1 MSIEDG
7 RSGFSRELIGV
18 KSSAATEFVAFS
30 RLISGHREQGA
41 MVMYL
46 HDKGLVKQLLD
57 GDERAFDRFFEEN
70 FARLYRFALARL
82 SDDPD
87 AAREVAQ
94 ITLTRAIRKLHT
106 YRAESALFTW
116 LCAICR
122 NETSDWL
129 RKQCRYHEHVV
140 LTEDF
145 PEVQAAVDSYHAPE
159 DDQPDRQYQ
168 RVEALR
174 LIQVALD
181 RLPAKYGNVLE
192 WKYIEGRSVKEI
204 SARLHIGQEATQSL
218 LARAKRAF
226 SDVYSTIINAMNDR
240 ANGLVKP

>member
-1 MSIEDG
+1 MIEYQEWLG
-7 RSGFSRELIGV
+7 MAVYF
-18 KSSAATEFVAFS
+18 
-30 RLISGHREQGA
+30 Q
-41 MVMYL
+41 
-46 HDKGLVKQLLD
+46 DKKLVKQLLN
-57 GDERAFDRFFEEN
+57 GDARAFDRFFDEN
-70 FARLYRFALARL
+70 FARLYRFALTRL

-94 ITLTRAIRKLHT
+94 ISLTRAVKKLHT

-129 RKQCRYHEHVV
+129 AKQGRYREHIV

-145 PEVQAAVDSYHAPE
+145 PEIQAAVDSIQAPE
-159 DDQPDRQYQ
+159 QMSPERHYR
-168 RVEALR
+168 RVEVLR

-181 RLPAKYGNVLE
+181 KLPARYGDVLE
-192 WKYIEGRSVKEI
+192 WKYIEGHSVKEI
-204 SARLHIGQEATQSL
+204 SVRLNIGTEATQSL

-226 SDVYSTIINAMNDR
+226 ADVYSALTRGIELNENE
-240 ANGLVKP
+240 LVKS

>member
-1 MSIEDG
+1 M
-7 RSGFSRELIGV
+7 
-18 KSSAATEFVAFS
+18 A
-30 RLISGHREQGA
+30 
-41 MVMYL
+41 MYL

>member
-1 MSIEDG
+1 MAVY
-7 RSGFSRELIGV
+7 F
-18 KSSAATEFVAFS
+18 
-30 RLISGHREQGA
+30 Q
-41 MVMYL
+41 
-46 HDKGLVKQLLD
+46 DKRLVKQLLA
-57 GDERAFDRFFEEN
+57 GDARAFDQFFDEN
-70 FARLYRFALARL
+70 FARLYRFALTRL

-129 RKQCRYHEHVV
+129 AKQGRYREHIV
-140 LTEDF
+140 LAEDF
-145 PEVQAAVDSYHAPE
+145 AEIQAAVDSFHAPE
-159 DDQPDRQYQ
+159 QMSPDRHYR
-168 RVEALR
+168 RVELLR

-181 RLPAKYGNVLE
+181 RLPARYGDVLE
-192 WKYIEGRSVKEI
+192 WKYIEGHSIKEI
-204 SARLHIGQEATQSL
+204 SVRLDIGTEATQSL

-226 SDVYSTIINAMNDR
+226 ADVYSSMTQGFER
-240 ANGLVKP
+240 VESELVKS

>member
-1 MSIEDG
+1 MA
-7 RSGFSRELIGV
+7 V
-18 KSSAATEFVAFS
+18 YY
-30 RLISGHREQGA
+30 Q
-41 MVMYL
+41 
-46 HDKGLVKQLLD
+46 DKKLVKQLLS
-57 GDERAFDRFFEEN
+57 GDSRAFDQFFDEN
-70 FARLYRFALARL
+70 FARLYRFALTRL

-94 ITLTRAIRKLHT
+94 ISLTRAIRKLHT

-129 RKQCRYHEHVV
+129 AKQGRYREHIV

-145 PEVQAAVDSYHAPE
+145 PEIQAAVDSFHSPE
-159 DDQPDRQYQ
+159 QMSPDRHYR
-168 RVEALR
+168 RVELLR

-181 RLPAKYGNVLE
+181 KLPARYGDVLE
-192 WKYIEGRSVKEI
+192 WKYIEGHSIKEI
-204 SARLHIGQEATQSL
+204 AARLDIGTEATQSL

-226 SDVYSTIINAMNDR
+226 ADVYSSLTEGIELNESE
-240 ANGLVKP
+240 LVKP

>member
-1 MSIEDG
+1 MA
-7 RSGFSRELIGV
+7 V
-18 KSSAATEFVAFS
+18 YA
-30 RLISGHREQGA
+30 Q
-41 MVMYL
+41 
-46 HDKGLVKQLLD
+46 DKKLVKQLLS
-57 GDERAFDRFFEEN
+57 GDSRAFDRFFDEN
-70 FARLYRFALARL
+70 FARLYRFALTRL

-94 ITLTRAIRKLHT
+94 VALTRAVQKLHT

-129 RKQCRYHEHVV
+129 ARQGRYREHIV

-145 PEVQAAVDSYHAPE
+145 AEIQAAVDSFRAPE
-159 DDQPDRQYQ
+159 QMSPERHYR
-168 RVEALR
+168 RVELLR

-181 RLPAKYGNVLE
+181 KLPARYGDVLE
-192 WKYIEGRSVKEI
+192 WKYIEGHSIKEI
-204 SARLHIGQEATQSL
+204 SARLDIGPEATQSL

-226 SDVYSTIINAMNDR
+226 ADVYTSLTAGVELNENE
-240 ANGLVKP
+240 LVKS

>member
-1 MSIEDG
+1 MTVYFED
-7 RSGFSRELIGV
+7 
-18 KSSAATEFVAFS
+18 K
-30 RLISGHREQGA
+30 
-41 MVMYL
+41 
-46 HDKGLVKQLLD
+46 KLVKQLLA
-57 GDERAFDRFFEEN
+57 GKQRAFDQFFDEN
-70 FARLYRFALARL
+70 FARLYRFALTRL

-94 ITLTRAIRKLHT
+94 ISLTKAVRKLHT

-129 RKQCRYHEHVV
+129 ARQGRYRQHIV

-145 PEVQAAVDSYHAPE
+145 PEIQAAVDSFHAPA
-159 DDQPDRQYQ
+159 QMSPDRHYR
-168 RVEALR
+168 RVELLR

-181 RLPAKYGNVLE
+181 KLPARYGDVLE
-192 WKYIEGRSVKEI
+192 WKYIEGHSTKEI
-204 SARLHIGQEATQSL
+204 SERLNIGAEATQSL

-226 SDVYSTIINAMNDR
+226 ADVYSSLTDGMELNESEM
-240 ANGLVKP
+240 VKP